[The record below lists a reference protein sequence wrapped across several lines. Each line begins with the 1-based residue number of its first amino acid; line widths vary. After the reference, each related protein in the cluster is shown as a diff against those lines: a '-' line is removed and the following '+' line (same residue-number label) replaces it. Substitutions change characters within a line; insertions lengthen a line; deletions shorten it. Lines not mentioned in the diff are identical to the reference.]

1 VKNIKLFE
9 LLILNCKDSI
19 NNYLME
25 KGKSPKIISPIQ
37 IKKKEKEEN
46 E

>member
-1 VKNIKLFE
+1 
-9 LLILNCKDSI
+9 
-19 NNYLME
+19 ME